1 MANFFK
7 LAGYDYDEPRGTGSV
22 QQEDDGLSLSVNVY
36 ARTKNTEV
44 PNACQEVSLEQ
55 VDAIFLKV
63 QSLRELVGRKLVW
76 EEYQNEYGCAGALN
90 VNEYQLIDN
99 AEFTIESINDGSM
112 TVYWKGHCDIHLC
125 SPFDVA
131 VPFETRVTIPLP
143 ESEPE
148 ERQMHSS
155 GSDSTEYAVPVETH
169 NSFIRQMADWYSG
182 GELPTAAGQDLR
194 FILELQ
200 KQKLHALGL
209 DMKCEIPKNASG
221 TSKVTGVYYSDRIFT
236 NSALVGDKTVTR
248 SIVSTQDQRSLNVS
262 HITVTTLILEP
273 KDGSQPDEGMALS
286 CPNCGA
292 PSTLGELQAGC
303 KHCGTHFLMSELYP
317 KVMNYSASENNDAQR
332 RKRKNIRDL
341 GILIAVCTLPS
352 MICAIVFSMLDHP
365 GKMAIPNLISCIM
378 GGIMGGVMFGG
389 LVFGVKKLFEV
400 LGLMGKGLRGGGHT
414 ISTLLNDQKIKK
426 YDPEFSSEYFRDKV
440 ISLFR
445 MAVYSKDATELACC
459 QCQCPKTAADI
470 IEAQLF
476 NFNINRCKIAD
487 GVCDADLTLYL
498 DCLHYKKGKVISRS
512 DKFRMHV
519 RKKLK
524 AATDLGFS
532 FAAVSCPSCG
542 ASFDARNVK
551 ACPFCNNAYLHEE
564 HDWVMTDLQ

>member
-1 MANFFK
+1 MANFFM
-7 LAGYDYDEPRGTGSV
+7 LAGYDYDEPRGTVSV

-112 TVYWKGHCDIHLC
+112 TVYWKGHCDIHLR
-125 SPFDVA
+125 SPFDVV

-182 GELPTAAGQDLR
+182 GELPAAAGQDLR

-209 DMKCEIPKNASG
+209 AMKYEILKNASERIN
-221 TSKVTGVYYSDRIFT
+221 VTGIYYSDRIFT
-236 NSALVGDKTVTR
+236 NSALSGDVNVTR
-248 SIVSTQDQRSLNVS
+248 SVISTQDQRSLNVS
-262 HITVTTLILEP
+262 DIRMITLIMEP
-273 KDGSQPDEGMALS
+273 KDGSQPDDGMALC

-317 KVMNYSASENNDAQR
+317 KVMNYTTNENHDEQR
-332 RKRKNIRDL
+332 RKRKNRHDL
-341 GILIAVCTLPS
+341 GLLIAICTLPS
-352 MICAIVFSMLDHP
+352 MIFSIIFSLLDHP
-365 GKMAIPNLISCIM
+365 GKMAIPMLISCIM
-378 GGIMGGVMFGG
+378 GGIMGGVMLGG
-389 LVFGVKKLFEV
+389 LVFGVKKLLEI

-414 ISTLLNDQKIKK
+414 ISTLLNDNKIKTH
-426 YDPEFSSEYFRDKV
+426 DPEFSSEYFRDKHWV
-440 ISLFR
+440 LLYFLF
-445 MAVYSKDATELACC
+445 
-459 QCQCPKTAADI
+459 
-470 IEAQLF
+470 
-476 NFNINRCKIAD
+476 
-487 GVCDADLTLYL
+487 
-498 DCLHYKKGKVISRS
+498 LHTHS
-512 DKFRMHV
+512 
-519 RKKLK
+519 
-524 AATDLGFS
+524 
-532 FAAVSCPSCG
+532 
-542 ASFDARNVK
+542 
-551 ACPFCNNAYLHEE
+551 
-564 HDWVMTDLQ
+564 